1 MKNTIETGML
11 LENAKVSESS
21 GKIYVEGVIQRA
33 NAKNKNGRV
42 YPKDILEE
50 KVKEYVKEFV
60 QNKNAFGELDHP
72 ESSVVELKNVSHTIE
87 ELWWNGDDLYGK
99 LELLNTPSGK
109 IAQEIVKANKTL
121 GISSRALGSVEV
133 VTEADGNDTVKVQDD
148 LELICWDLVS
158 NPSTHRAFVSEVNEG
173 LLKESKDYKIGK
185 QRNRVDEIFN
195 DIVCNM
201 TGKCEI
207 KWYHLKQY

>member
-207 KWYHLKQY
+207 K

>member
-11 LENAKVSESS
+11 LENATVSESS
-21 GKIYVEGVIQRA
+21 GKVYVEGVIQRA

-60 QNKNAFGELDHP
+60 QNKNSFGELDHP

-173 LLKESKDYKIGK
+173 LLKESKEYKIGK

-207 KWYHLKQY
+207 K

>member
-1 MKNTIETGML
+1 MKNVIETGML
-11 LENAKVSESS
+11 LEAKNVITEDQSS
-21 GKIYVEGVIQRA
+21 DGKFYVEGPIQRA

-42 YPKDILEE
+42 YPKEILEE

-87 ELWWNGDDLYGK
+87 ELWWDGDDLHGR
-99 LELLNTPSGK
+99 LELLDTPSGR
-109 IAQEIVKANKTL
+109 IAKEIVRAGKTL

-133 VTEADGNDTVKVQDD
+133 VTEADGETVKVQDD

-173 LLKESKDYKIGK
+173 LLLKESVEYKQNTTK
-185 QRNRVDEIFN
+185 NRINEIFN

-201 TGKCEI
+201 TGKCE
-207 KWYHLKQY
+207 L